1 MVALALSLP
10 IGTDSSAATTNPT
23 LVPEDGSNMAKA
35 LLGYVGNTDPVL
47 TSENARLRLRVR
59 DLEAEITRLK
69 NENDA
74 LHASISESLTPADL
88 LEPVSH

>member
-1 MVALALSLP
+1 
-10 IGTDSSAATTNPT
+10 
-23 LVPEDGSNMAKA
+23 MAKA
-35 LLGYVGNTDPVL
+35 LLGYVGHNDPVL

-59 DLEAEITRLK
+59 DLEAEVSRLK

-74 LHASISESLTPADL
+74 LHANLSASLTPEDL